1 MRATRQRTWPAVL
14 TLLLL
19 PGPTAEALTGSTPIL
34 VYLTNPVSFV
44 TNTLLYGGGALLIR
58 EIARRRRL
66 GWSSILLL
74 GAAYGIFE
82 EGLVVNTWANPW
94 LPQVCSIVKG
104 RASGLCN
111 YSRFGGIILSW
122 ASSLTVF
129 HAVVSITI
137 PILLVELVFPKRAAR
152 AWLGRKLTIALT
164 LGEVLILSAGLVL
177 NIYSFRAH
185 GMAGPPVG
193 PYLLEV
199 GLMAIFT
206 ILALSR
212 KPAAVPT
219 PSAATEA
226 VPSGRA
232 APHLWT
238 LRIFGFFGLLLT
250 IALPYVCQN
259 ARIPF
264 PVELLA
270 NAALLL
276 LSGWRIVSWSRRRG
290 WGDQQRLAL
299 ASGALGFLIVIWAPL
314 LELAG
319 TAGGNPT
326 RGSLVW
332 ALLYLIFLLVL
343 AGKVARHP
351 AGKADPAQFP
361 LPTAAPVL
369 ADRET
374 VPPDRGE

>member
-1 MRATRQRTWPAVL
+1 MRATTSRTWPAVL

-58 EIARRRRL
+58 EIVRRRQL
-66 GWSSILLL
+66 GWTSILLL
-74 GAAYGIFE
+74 GGAYGIFE

-94 LPQVCSIVKG
+94 LPQVCTIVKG

-137 PILLVELVFPKRAAR
+137 PILLVELVFAGRASR
-152 AWLGRKLTIALT
+152 PWLGRKLTALLI
-164 LGEVLILSAGLVL
+164 LGELLILGAGLFL
-177 NIYSFRAH
+177 NIYSFRQH
-185 GMAGPPVG
+185 GLATPPVG

-199 GLMAIFT
+199 GLIV
-206 ILALSR
+206 ILAVLALR
-212 KPAAVPT
+212 RTPAGSA
-219 PSAATEA
+219 PSAR
-226 VPSGRA
+226 S

-238 LRIFGFFGLLLT
+238 LRIFGFFALLVN
-250 IALPYVCQN
+250 IALPYASQN

-264 PVELLA
+264 PLELVV
-270 NAALLL
+270 NAVLLL
-276 LSGWRIVSWSRRRG
+276 LTGWRIHTWSRRHG
-290 WGDQQRLAL
+290 WGDRHRLAL
-299 ASGALGFLIVIWAPL
+299 ASGALGFFIVVWAPL
-314 LELAG
+314 LELSG
-319 TAGGNPT
+319 SAGGNPT

-332 ALLYLIFLLVL
+332 ALCYLIFLLVL
-343 AGKVARHP
+343 AGKVARRP
-351 AGKADPAQFP
+351 AENENPALSP

-369 ADRET
+369 ADRES
-374 VPPDRGE
+374 VPPAQVE